1 MKVVLNNVTLLE
13 GQSDGPSSV
22 KLNDQELLQKEPLL
36 RAAEQALFARG
47 NTLTTIDIVFDKE
60 WPDTAEAQK
69 QLLIYRASIPKQGV
83 LSIVC
88 EDVASSKTIA
98 LTSAH
103 CFYESGQHDQLG
115 ARTFHQLKLV
125 CTALT

>member
-22 KLNDQELLQKEPLL
+22 KINDQELIDIIPLL

-47 NTLTTIDIVFDKE
+47 NTITKIDIAFDKE
-60 WPDTAEAQK
+60 WPDTATAEK
-69 QLLIYRASIPKQGV
+69 MLLTYRAGIPKSGV
-83 LSIVC
+83 LQITC
-88 EDVASSKTIA
+88 EDVASAKIIQ
-98 LTSAH
+98 LTSAT
-103 CFYESGQHDQLG
+103 CLYEGGQHDQVG